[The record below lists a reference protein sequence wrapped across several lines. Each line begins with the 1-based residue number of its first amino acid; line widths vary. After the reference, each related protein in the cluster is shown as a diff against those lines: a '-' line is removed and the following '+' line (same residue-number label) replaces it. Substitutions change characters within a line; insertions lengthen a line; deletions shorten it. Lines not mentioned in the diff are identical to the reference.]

1 MTESRPITS
10 RSQRSDHD
18 HTLRLVP
25 AIAHGTVIDH
35 LPTAVT
41 LIVAQLIADQDDE
54 VLIGVNFQ
62 SRHLGRKGVIKITG
76 RELSSADLSRLALVA
91 PDASMAII
99 RDYAVV
105 RKGPLPIPERIVD
118 IARCPNPNCVTNHEP
133 CTTHFMVTQ
142 AHPIVARCQY
152 CERSFLGQE
161 LVIP

>member
-1 MTESRPITS
+1 MNDSQPITS

-35 LPTAVT
+35 LPTDVT
-41 LIVAQLIADQDDE
+41 LTVAQLIADHNDE

-76 RELSSADLSRLALVA
+76 RELSSTDLSRLALVA
-91 PDASMAII
+91 PDATMAII
-99 RDYAVV
+99 RDYTVV
-105 RKGPLPIPERIVD
+105 RKGPLPIPEHIVN

-133 CTTHFMVTQ
+133 CATAFRVEQ
-142 AHPIVARCQY
+142 DHPIVARCQY

-161 LVIP
+161 LLIP